1 MTMNM
6 TSRAQIA
13 FTHLFVILLGLVM
26 LYPIIW
32 LVVSSFKPSYL
43 IFSDLSLW
51 PKEVTLDNYTKG
63 WSGLSKSGFG
73 TFIGNSM
80 MLGLI
85 CVVGNLFSC
94 SMAAYAFGR
103 LNFSGKKLWFAL
115 MMVTIMLPH
124 HVTVIPQYVL
134 FFKMG
139 WVDTFGPLFVPKLL
153 ATEAFFIFLMV
164 QFIRGLPRDLDES
177 ARIDGCG
184 TIQIYWRIV
193 MPLAFPAL
201 ITTAIFTFIWT
212 WDDFFSQLLYL
223 NSPGKYTV
231 PLGLRLFM
239 DSSGESNWG
248 PMFAMSAVSLLPSLI
263 IFFSLQRYFVE
274 GISTTGIKG

>member
-1 MTMNM
+1 MN
-6 TSRAQIA
+6 TVSRTQALL
-13 FTHLFVILLGLVM
+13 THGFVIALGLLM

-32 LVVSSFKPSYL
+32 LVISSFKPSYL

-51 PKEVTLDNYTKG
+51 PKEITLDNYTKG
-63 WSGLSKSGFG
+63 WAGVSKSGFG
-73 TFIGNSM
+73 VFIGNSLL
-80 MLGLI
+80 LGLA
-85 CVVGNLFSC
+85 CVAGNLASC

-103 LNFSGKKLWFAL
+103 LDFSGKKLWFAFML
-115 MMVTIMLPH
+115 VTIMLPH

-164 QFIRGLPRDLDES
+164 QFIRSLPKDLDES

-184 TIQIYWRIV
+184 PIQIYWRIV
-193 MPLAFPAL
+193 MPLALPAL

-223 NSPGKYTV
+223 NSPGHYTV